1 MAWMSCLCC
10 VYACVCVCV
19 WQRETVHVCVHLFL
33 SREKKKKNERE
44 HVHIWLFQVFSAWI
58 EARSHGRELRSTK
71 KYDEDVF
78 LKQSWDHIL
87 KQDGESDFFS
97 LMVLHSG
104 CTFSLHLWRWAVQ
117 NSLKLRSLVGR
128 LVWRDHLYV
137 FAYSILNFF
146 WATPPPPPRK
156 PPTLNSLWKCFII
169 TGDSS
174 KKKKDWKGLEQF
186 CQILRLPLRVH

>member
-1 MAWMSCLCC
+1 M
-10 VYACVCVCV
+10 
-19 WQRETVHVCVHLFL
+19 
-33 SREKKKKNERE
+33 
-44 HVHIWLFQVFSAWI
+44 HIWLFQVFSAWI

-78 LKQSWDHIL
+78 LKRSWDHIL

-137 FAYSILNFF
+137 FAYSISNFF

-174 KKKKDWKGLEQF
+174 KKKKGLKRIRAILSDSQTPTEGTLDLLWKLN
-186 CQILRLPLRVH
+186 L